1 MLEVPEVN
9 IPELIGAD
17 GKGKIVSVMDGLENA
32 VAKQDSCAF
41 QKDDWEG
48 VLIEDINPFRG

>member
-17 GKGKIVSVMDGLENA
+17 GKGKIVPVMDALENA

-41 QKDDWEG
+41 QKDD
-48 VLIEDINPFRG
+48 